1 MTYVKSAFRISCAVA
16 IAMALYVGLTF
27 ITVLF
32 VGHTDDG
39 NKADAVVV
47 LGAAQYDGTPSPLL
61 ESRLQHALDLY
72 SSGRV
77 TFIAVTGG
85 KKPGDRFTEAA
96 ASRRWLTDRG
106 VPTEVIIRE
115 DEGRSTWESMSN
127 VAAILSSRDIQTV
140 LVSTDRW
147 HMQRCVLS
155 LRELGIHAEPSA
167 TSTSPLQGAKRAWNK
182 YVKET
187 VGVAVGRIIGFDRLL
202 SITG

>member
-1 MTYVKSAFRISCAVA
+1 MSYVKSAFRIACAVA

-27 ITVLF
+27 ITVLS

-106 VPTEVIIRE
+106 VASAAIIRE
-115 DEGRSTWESMSN
+115 DEGRSTWESMKN
-127 VAAILSSRDIQTV
+127 IAAILNSHDIHNV

-167 TSTSPLQGAKRAWNK
+167 TSTSPLQGVKRGWSK
-182 YVKET
+182 YAKET
-187 VGVAVGRIIGFDRLL
+187 IGVAVGRIIGFDRLL
-202 SITG
+202 GITG

>member
-1 MTYVKSAFRISCAVA
+1 MTYVNSAFRIACAVA
-16 IAMALYVGLTF
+16 VAMALYVGLTF
-27 ITVLF
+27 VTVLS
-32 VGHTDDG
+32 VGHTDAG

-106 VPTEVIIRE
+106 VPTAVIIRE

-127 VAAILSSRDIQTV
+127 VAAVLSSRDIQTV

-182 YVKET
+182 YAKET
-187 VGVAVGRIIGFDRLL
+187 IGVAVGRIIGFDRLL

>member
-1 MTYVKSAFRISCAVA
+1 MTYVKSAFRIACAVA
-16 IAMALYVGLTF
+16 VAMALYVGLTF
-27 ITVLF
+27 MTVLS
-32 VGHTDDG
+32 VGHTDAG

-106 VPTEVIIRE
+106 VPTAVIIRE

-127 VAAILSSRDIQTV
+127 VAAVLSSRDIQTV

-182 YVKET
+182 YAKET
-187 VGVAVGRIIGFDRLL
+187 IGVAVGRIIGFDRLL